1 MNVTKRLSNELRDAQ
16 DLGGA
21 ESGAVGDKSGP
32 SDAEDDQGSSPEASE
47 DSPELMAVVEAWPLM
62 PEAVKAGILAMVRA
76 THQSEWRSQAR
87 SRGH

>member
-32 SDAEDDQGSSPEASE
+32 SDAEDEHGWISAASE
-47 DSPELMAVVEAWPLM
+47 DSPELMVVVEAWPRL
-62 PEAVKAGILAMVRA
+62 PKQVKAGIVAMVRA
-76 THQSEWRSQAR
+76 TQQSE
-87 SRGH
+87 